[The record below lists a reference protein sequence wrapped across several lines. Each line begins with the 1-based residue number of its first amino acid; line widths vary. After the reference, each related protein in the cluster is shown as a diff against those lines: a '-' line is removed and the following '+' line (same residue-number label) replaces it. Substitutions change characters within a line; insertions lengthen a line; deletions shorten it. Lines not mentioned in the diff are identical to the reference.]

1 MAQTLLKGFL
11 VKEVTALADIETI
24 LYEMRDIVEKR
35 ASAAYAEL
43 VRWQTERIVDE
54 IATNQFQRPAEA
66 SILDVAAGEVR
77 RRMIYSDKRMQCTE
91 FNISIGVQVLVGKYE
106 GIPAVYLKTLCP
118 NDIYSKYLK
127 KIPEL
132 IPFDINEDDLKVKKG
147 VKKEFWD
154 SIEGKYQ
161 TDIPIIASLLNYD
174 AISVHPEEFKF
185 RSPADRASDLAKE
198 KILNQLLS
206 SYACEQ
212 EIAPNKLIEYTLQ
225 SINRLKYSDIQELM
239 EMEKKQLESFLPEI
253 DLEMVTKIGNTQN
266 SEILAV
272 PASMDSPE
280 NQENIDFEDSDIN
293 KSE

>member
-1 MAQTLLKGFL
+1 MAQILLKGFL

-54 IATNQFQRPAEA
+54 ISTNQFQRPTEV

-106 GIPAVYLKTLCP
+106 GKPSAYLKILCP
-118 NDIYSKYLK
+118 NDIYSKSLK

-132 IPFDINEDDLKVKKG
+132 VPFDINEDDLKVKKG

-174 AISVHPEEFKF
+174 AISLHPEEFKF
-185 RSPADRASDLAKE
+185 RSVSERAANLAKE

-212 EIAPNKLIEYTLQ
+212 EIAPNKLMEYTLQ

-239 EMEKKQLESFLPEI
+239 EMEKQRLEAFLPEI
-253 DLEMVTKIGNTQN
+253 DLEMVIKIGTTQN
-266 SEILAV
+266 PEIPAV
-272 PASMDSPE
+272 PAAMEP
-280 NQENIDFEDSDIN
+280 
-293 KSE
+293 KKPGKH

>member
-1 MAQTLLKGFL
+1 MAQILLKGFL

-24 LYEMRDIVEKR
+24 LYEMRDIVEMR

-43 VRWQTERIVDE
+43 VRWQIERIVDE
-54 IATNQFQRPAEA
+54 IATNQFQRPADT

-106 GIPAVYLKTLCP
+106 GKPAIYLKILCP

-132 IPFDINEDDLKVKKG
+132 VPLDINEDDLKVKKG
-147 VKKEFWD
+147 AKKEFWD

-174 AISVHPEEFKF
+174 AISIYPEKFKF
-185 RSPADRASDLAKE
+185 RSVSERAADLAKE

-212 EIAPNKLIEYTLQ
+212 EIAPNKLMEYTLQ

-239 EMEKKQLESFLPEI
+239 EMEKQRLESFLPEI
-253 DLEMVTKIGNTQN
+253 DSEMVTRIGNTQN
-266 SEILAV
+266 SEIPAV
-272 PASMDSPE
+272 PEPTDYSG
-280 NQENIDFEDSDIN
+280 NQESTDLEDSGI
-293 KSE
+293 KESE

>member
-1 MAQTLLKGFL
+1 MAQILLKGFL

-54 IATNQFQRPAEA
+54 ISTNQFQRPIEV

-106 GIPAVYLKTLCP
+106 GKPSAYLKILCP

-132 IPFDINEDDLKVKKG
+132 VPFDINEDDLKVTKG
-147 VKKEFWD
+147 AKKEFWD
-154 SIEGKYQ
+154 SIEEKYQ

-174 AISVHPEEFKF
+174 AISLHPEEFKF
-185 RSPADRASDLAKE
+185 RSISERAADLAKE

-212 EIAPNKLIEYTLQ
+212 EIAPNKLMEYTLQ

-239 EMEKKQLESFLPEI
+239 EIEKRKLESFLLEI
-253 DLEMVTKIGNTQN
+253 DLEMITKVGEMQTAEAPATLE
-266 SEILAV
+266 SEE
-272 PASMDSPE
+272 SSQT
-280 NQENIDFEDSDIN
+280 QENIVLKDLVITEA
-293 KSE
+293 K

>member
-1 MAQTLLKGFL
+1 MAQILLKGFL

-35 ASAAYAEL
+35 ASAAYAKL

-54 IATNQFQRPAEA
+54 ISTNQFQRPTEV

-106 GIPAVYLKTLCP
+106 GKPSAYLKILCP

-132 IPFDINEDDLKVKKG
+132 VPFDINEDDLKVTKG
-147 VKKEFWD
+147 AKKEFWD
-154 SIEGKYQ
+154 SIEEKYQ

-174 AISVHPEEFKF
+174 AISLHPEEFKF
-185 RSPADRASDLAKE
+185 RSVSERAADLAKE

-212 EIAPNKLIEYTLQ
+212 EIAPNKLMEYTLQ

-239 EMEKKQLESFLPEI
+239 EIEKRKLESFL
-253 DLEMVTKIGNTQN
+253 LE
-266 SEILAV
+266 
-272 PASMDSPE
+272 
-280 NQENIDFEDSDIN
+280 IDFEMIT
-293 KSE
+293 KVGKMQTSEAPATLESEESSQTQGNTVLKDLVITEAK